1 MTQTV
6 TTLDNGDKQIIITG
20 TSASPETWAFPSD
33 WNDYANKIEAYGAG
47 GNGVA
52 GLSSR
57 SGGGGGGGAYH
68 SVSNFPLK
76 LYSETPNPVN
86 GQKVALISSSI
97 RTDSSGGLW
106 LYIYQGV
113 DDTDP
118 ESPQPIYLP
127 EVPLNNG
134 QPGFGALGGV
144 GGSAIEPNIIV
155 AATATTSAATYTTVQ
170 FAGGTGGSGR
180 TNTAAAGGGGG
191 GAGGPNGA
199 GGAGGTNTTTL
210 GTTGRGGGGGN
221 GGTAGSGTSA
231 TGGTAGT
238 GAGAGG
244 TGGAAS
250 TSGSAGGAG
259 TNVASTYVFSG
270 GGGGGAG
277 DGTGTTVGGAGG
289 LYGAGGGGGAS
300 SVISTGGL
308 GSIGALIITYTPIV
322 VSASNKFFLMF

>member
-6 TTLDNGDKQIIITG
+6 TTLANGDKQIVITG
-20 TSASPETWAFPSD
+20 SETWVFPAD
-33 WNDYANKIEAYGAG
+33 WNDSLNKFEAYGAA
-47 GNGVA
+47 GNGAA
-52 GLSSR
+52 GTASA
-57 SGGGGGGGAYH
+57 SGGGGGGGSYQ

-76 LYSETPNPVN
+76 LYSTTPNPVD
-86 GQKVALISSSI
+86 GQNAAIISAVNTAL
-97 RTDSSGGLW
+97 T
-106 LYIYQGV
+106 YTFFTVYQG
-113 DDTDP
+113 DDGG
-118 ESPQPIYLP
+118 SP
-127 EVPLNNG
+127 PLAVYGPGVTANKGVSATGINA
-134 QPGFGALGGV
+134 GFGGNAPTPT
-144 GGSAIEPNIIV
+144 ITV
-155 AATATTSAATYTTVQ
+155 AGTATTSPVNYTTVQ
-170 FAGGTGGSGR
+170 FAGGTGGNGR
-180 TNTAAAGGGGG
+180 TNAAAAGGGGG
-191 GAGGPNGA
+191 GAAGPNGV
-199 GGAGGTNTTTL
+199 GAVGGTNTTTL

-244 TGGAAS
+244 NGGAAS

-300 SVISTGGL
+300 SVISTGGA
-308 GSIGALIITYTPIV
+308 GSIGVLVITYTPTV
-322 VSASNKFFLMF
+322 ANSNFFLMF